1 MRARWRTWIWI
12 GIACVS
18 LTPLCHAQRYTFRDY
33 VAGLGNLSV
42 DCLLQDRTGFIW
54 VGTENGLF
62 RYDGSR
68 FTEFGRADGLPGL
81 WVKALNED
89 SSGRLWV
96 GTTDG
101 LAYSSGNGRFTTV
114 RLNGHGL
121 RIGYNSTLSSS
132 SDGRIYASTQLGLV
146 MVQSRDGGH
155 SWECSEFLASR
166 VAREHGSKGVKGVLA
181 AGDGSVVFGCG
192 TGICKALGGYVA
204 AWGKA
209 DGLPDDAWASLLLRR
224 DGELWARGS
233 NHIAVLMPKQKRFES
248 RELATGGRDQ
258 MFLPMAED
266 NDGRVLAGSDSAVG
280 RYEDGHWSTISER
293 NGFSEGIVSSI
304 LIDREGSVWF
314 GLLGHGLRKWLGYGE
329 WEHWTK
335 AQGLGANEIWA
346 LLRDSRGRMWIGDE
360 QGLDLRNPGAKE
372 FRSWRAPAGSTGE
385 YRSLAE
391 SKDGYVW
398 AGTLSGHLV
407 QIDVNTLR
415 SQQSTFSS
423 IARVLVD
430 SQDRVWLATATGL
443 LVSPPGRIR
452 RFSAVAGD
460 PFGRIN
466 VADVTEDR
474 EGAIWAISDQNLF
487 RFNGSEWS
495 WVDISR
501 TRLGHPLSD
510 LMFDHAGHLWID
522 SINGGAARLTI
533 SGDKL
538 VSFKRPHLSSVD
550 VLFFGPDRRNWMWV
564 GEDHGVEMFD
574 GRSWRRYTLDNG
586 LIWNDCDAKAFLQ
599 DTDGSVW
606 LGTSGGVS
614 HFMPKT
620 SAEVP
625 APPIPVLLNAQFGS
639 KSLLDGRTQM
649 RWANEPFIINLTS
662 LSLRNENSIRF
673 RYRLF
678 GLEPEWVETSAR
690 EIRYPRLSPGS
701 YRFEVV
707 TFDSDTGKSSGTK
720 SLVFDIEPPW
730 WRTKIFDCGV
740 AALFILVGVVIWR
753 WRVSVLVERQ
763 RELERQVAERTE
775 ELDRKLAAEEG
786 LKSEA
791 ERANRAKSE
800 FLAIMSH
807 EIRTPMNGVIGMTG
821 LLLDTSLNGE
831 QHEYVRAIRD
841 SGASLVSIIN
851 EILDFSK
858 IEAGKLTLELTDF
871 ELQQVVR
878 DAAGLITEAA
888 QRKKLKVILKFEKN
902 LPAWI
907 NGDPVRLRQIL
918 LNFVSNAVKFT
929 QSGSVT
935 IHVSRIQ
942 PPAVRGEA
950 EGEAGIN
957 SAQLRFS
964 VTDTGIGISAEAQ
977 RQLFQSF
984 TQADVSTTRRY
995 GGTGLGL
1002 AIAKRLSEMM
1012 GGTTGLE
1019 SELGRGSTFWFSVK
1033 VREVQAPLSAA
1044 REESPAA
1051 GSKRGARVLIAEDN
1065 SINQKVAMRLLSH
1078 LGYSADVVNNGAEAL
1093 DRIQTGEYDVVLMDC
1108 QMPVMDG
1115 FEATRAIRQLHGRV
1129 AKTPIIAVTAN
1140 ALAGEREKCLAAGM
1154 DDYVPK
1160 PITKEGLDET
1170 IQRWLPSIEQAEP
1183 LEAVSV

>member
-1 MRARWRTWIWI
+1 MRARWRTWVRIA
-12 GIACVS
+12 IACVS
-18 LTPLCHAQRYTFRDY
+18 LAPLCQAQQYTFRDY

-54 VGTENGLF
+54 VGTESGLF

-68 FTEFGRADGLPGL
+68 FTEFGRAEGLPGL

-114 RLNGHGL
+114 RLSGQDL

-132 SDGRIYASTQLGLV
+132 PNGRTYAATQLGLIEV
-146 MVQSRDGGH
+146 RSRDGGR
-155 SWECSEFLASR
+155 SWECSEFLESR
-166 VAREHGSKGVKGVLA
+166 VAREHGSKGVKSVLA
-181 AGDGSVVFGCG
+181 AGDGSVLFGCG
-192 TGICKALGGYVA
+192 SGICKALGGYVA
-204 AWGKA
+204 AWGEA
-209 DGLPDDAWASLLLRR
+209 DGLPEDAWASLMLRR
-224 DGELWARGS
+224 NGELWARGS
-233 NHIAVLMPKQKRFES
+233 NHIAVLMPNQKRFES
-248 RELATGGRDQ
+248 RELRMVSRDAL
-258 MFLPMAED
+258 FLPMAED
-266 NDGRVLAGSDSAVG
+266 NDGRVLAGSESAVG
-280 RYEDGHWSTISER
+280 RYEDGRWSTISER
-293 NGFSEGIVSSI
+293 NGFSEGMVSSI
-304 LIDREGSVWF
+304 LVDREGSVWF

-360 QGLDLRNPGAKE
+360 HGLDIREAGEKE
-372 FRSWRAPAGSTGE
+372 FHVWRAPAVSAVE

-391 SKDGYVW
+391 SKDGYIW
-398 AGTLSGHLV
+398 AGTLSGHLI
-407 QIDVNTLR
+407 QIDVKTLR
-415 SQQSTFSS
+415 AQQSTFSS

-430 SQDRVWLATATGL
+430 SRDRVWLATATGL
-443 LVSPPGRIR
+443 VVSLPGHARS
-452 RFSAVAGD
+452 FSAVVGD
-460 PFGRIN
+460 PLGKIN
-466 VADVTEDR
+466 VADITEDR
-474 EGAIWAISDQNLF
+474 EGAIWAISDQDLF
-487 RFNGSEWS
+487 RFDGSS
-495 WVDISR
+495 WRRIDISR
-501 TRLGHPLSD
+501 AKLGRPFSD
-510 LMFDHAGHLWID
+510 LMADYSSHLWID

-538 VSFKRPHLSSVD
+538 VSFERPHLSSVD
-550 VLFFGPDRRNWMWV
+550 VLFFGPDRRNWMWI

-614 HFMPKT
+614 HFIPKT
-620 SAEVP
+620 TAE
-625 APPIPVLLNAQFGS
+625 APPPPTPVLLKAEFGS
-639 KSLLDGRTQM
+639 KSLLDGRTRT
-649 RWANEPFIINLTS
+649 RWANEPFIINLSS

-707 TFDSDTGKSSGTK
+707 TFDSDTGKSSATR

-730 WRTKIFDCGV
+730 WHTRIFDFGAGV
-740 AALFILVGVVIWR
+740 MAILLGMLIWR
-753 WRVSVLVERQ
+753 WRVNILVDRQ
-763 RELERQVAERTE
+763 QELERQVAERTE
-775 ELDRKLAAEEG
+775 ELDRKLIAEEG
-786 LKSEA
+786 LKAEA

-821 LLLDTSLNGE
+821 LLLDTSLNSE

-858 IEAGKLTLELTDF
+858 IEAGKLTLEMTDF
-871 ELQQVVR
+871 DLQQVVR
-878 DAAGLITEAA
+878 DVAGLVAEAA

-907 NGDPVRLRQIL
+907 NGDSVRLSQIL

-929 QSGSVT
+929 QTGNVT
-935 IHVSRIQ
+935 VHVSRTQ
-942 PPAVRGEA
+942 LTPCGEA
-950 EGEAGIN
+950 EGEQAIN

-984 TQADVSTTRRY
+984 NQADVSTTRRY

-1012 GGTTGLE
+1012 GGATGLE

-1033 VREVQAPLSAA
+1033 VREVQAPPSAV
-1044 REESPAA
+1044 REESSPI
-1051 GSKRGARVLIAEDN
+1051 GSKRGGRVLIAEDN
-1065 SINQKVAMRLLSH
+1065 PINQKVAMRLLSN

-1093 DRIQTGEYDVVLMDC
+1093 DWIQTGEYDVVLMDC

-1160 PITKEGLDET
+1160 PITKEGLDQT

-1183 LEAVSV
+1183 FEAVSV